1 MMVAKSTPEE
11 KLFAVIQG
19 AKPGHPRAH
28 AQAISLA
35 NLGPQ
40 LLAWLRPMDLPRI
53 NRLLVAAAVVLLAVC
68 LIFPLVMRPQ
78 VERVM
83 ARAEAKQV
91 AFSMPPPLDG
101 LRPPEVYVQTMMLKD
116 PFRVSEP
123 PLIPPQAKQ
132 VEPGPSSPG
141 AQALLSD
148 LRLVG
153 IAWGEDPMAM
163 IEEQSTK
170 QTHFLRT
177 DDMLGTFTIREILED
192 RVILQYGTQEVELY

>member
-1 MMVAKSTPEE
+1 MVAKSTPEE

-19 AKPGHPRAH
+19 AKPGHPRTH

-35 NLGPQ
+35 SLGPQ
-40 LLAWLRPMDLPRI
+40 LLSWLRSMDLPRI
-53 NRLLVAAAVVLLAVC
+53 NRLLVTAAVVLLAVC

-78 VERVM
+78 VESVI

-101 LRPPEVYVQTMMLKD
+101 LRAPEVYVQTMMLQD

-123 PLIPPQAKQ
+123 PLIPPQARQ
-132 VEPGPSSPG
+132 AAPDSTSPG
-141 AQALLSD
+141 AQALLSN

-153 IAWGEDPMAM
+153 ISWDEEPVAM
-163 IEEQSTK
+163 IENQETQ
-170 QTHFLRT
+170 QTNILKT
-177 DDMLGTFTIREILED
+177 GDALGSFTVKEILED
-192 RVILQYGTQEVELY
+192 KVILKYGIQEVELF